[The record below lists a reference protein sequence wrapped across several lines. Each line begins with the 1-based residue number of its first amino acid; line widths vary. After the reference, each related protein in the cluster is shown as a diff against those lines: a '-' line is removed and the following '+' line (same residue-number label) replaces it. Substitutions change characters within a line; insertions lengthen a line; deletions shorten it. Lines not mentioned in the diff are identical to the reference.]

1 MVGCGRVSRNHFYA
15 IKALNKEFELV
26 SFCETDTKARE
37 DCKRELNIPCYSD
50 LENMLVTE
58 KLDLVSLCTP
68 SGIHPQQ
75 TILSAKHKVHILT
88 EKLMATRWSDGKNMV
103 KACDEAG
110 VRLFVVKQNRFN
122 STLQLLKKAIE
133 QKRFGKIH
141 LVNVNVFLDLSS
153 KLL

>member
-1 MVGCGRVSRNHFYA
+1 MWKSVQKSFI

-37 DCKRELNIPCYSD
+37 DCKRELNIPGYSD

-58 KLDLVSLCTP
+58 KLVGIPCTP

-88 EKLMATRWSDGKNMV
+88 EKPMATRWSDGKIWL
-103 KACDEAG
+103 KLDEAG
-110 VRLFVVKQNRFN
+110 VRLFC
-122 STLQLLKKAIE
+122 SKA
-133 QKRFGKIH
+133 KPF
-141 LVNVNVFLDLSS
+141 
-153 KLL
+153 